1 METNKQKQNKTNKQ
15 KNILGDP
22 RDVRKVK
29 PGITLIL
36 WWSSKTETLF
46 VSSVT
51 SILPLTQAVPMPT
64 RRCHGGSGLISK
76 NRSSW
81 RRGKSPWSPA
91 IWFQSDQ
98 LCVLRSPCLL
108 SATCLLRA
116 LHPSKTMAT
125 GSSLVPLLFLGK
137 ERESASYLNT
147 ESPAPSCFAVSRHS
161 IVRKL
166 ECNYASLLHKIFLWP
181 PPWLQDKLINIFPAF
196 FPSCALFLIV

>member
-1 METNKQKQNKTNKQ
+1 METNKQKQKKQNQ

-64 RRCHGGSGLISK
+64 RRCHGRSGLISK

-81 RRGKSPWSPA
+81 RRGKSLSSPA

-108 SATCLLRA
+108 SATCSTASLKDHGNRKLYGSSFVSGQGERISF
-116 LHPSKTMAT
+116 LPEHRISSPIMLCGLQTFYCSKTRMQ
-125 GSSLVPLLFLGK
+125 LCQP
-137 ERESASYLNT
+137 
-147 ESPAPSCFAVSRHS
+147 FA
-161 IVRKL
+161 
-166 ECNYASLLHKIFLWP
+166 
-181 PPWLQDKLINIFPAF
+181 
-196 FPSCALFLIV
+196 